1 MSRLRAGAFRLSLSF
16 GMCCRARKVFLDILG
31 KDYTQTQTQEKNIK
45 EPFGHIH
52 RLQSR
57 ALRNLAQGLDF
68 SLTP

>member
-1 MSRLRAGAFRLSLSF
+1 MQVLFVCPFHLGFVV
-16 GMCCRARKVFLDILG
+16 RARKVFLDILG
-31 KDYTQTQTQEKNIK
+31 KDYTQIQTQEKNIK

-57 ALRNLAQGLDF
+57 ALSDLAQGLDF